1 MSSFTS
7 SGKQISID
15 HFAPRDSSTS
25 QPRPAVIVV
34 HGSGGGGWYFEKYAR
49 EFTATGC
56 HVFIVHYFESTG
68 TSYAVTETILKHF
81 PDWQRTLADAVAHA
95 AAQPGVDGQRIAL
108 LGISLGAYLSLAVA
122 AQDERVSAVVD
133 IFGGMPKHLG
143 GGVRRLPP
151 TLILHGDADPIVP
164 VSEAYELEKILKRA
178 GTEYQMRIF
187 PGQGHRLS
195 GLYQLEAGLLVAGFL
210 TKHLRG
216 QAVSPQQVT

>member
-1 MSSFTS
+1 MSSFIS
-7 SGKQISID
+7 GGKQISID
-15 HFAPRDSSTS
+15 HFPPNDSSRS
-25 QPRPAVIVV
+25 QRPAVMVV

-68 TSYAVTETILKHF
+68 TDYAVTETILKHF
-81 PDWQRTLADAVAHA
+81 PDWQRTLADAVKFA
-95 AAQPGVDGQRIAL
+95 AEQPGVDPRRIAL

-122 AQDERVSAVVD
+122 AQHDRVCAVVD

-143 GGVRRLPP
+143 SGVRRLPP

-164 VSEAYELEKILKRA
+164 VSEAYGLEKILKRT
-178 GTEYQMRIF
+178 GTEYQMKIF